1 MADRDW
7 NPDTGGRSLAE
18 ILKEAGIESAQR
30 SRRRRWDDPE
40 ETAIRQRRADAAAE
54 TSDRSGYGRR
64 RSDLAA
70 QDSGAPMTAPPPG
83 GRVRSTPPARP
94 ADPREFRRP
103 VAPEPTTSAIP
114 NIRPD
119 RKPGVPGSSA
129 SAAAAAP
136 ATTAAAA
143 VTRERAPERA
153 PERAAERAP
162 ERTAQRGGPEP
173 VANRSRGRAAV
184 EEDVHPH
191 TGPIPV
197 VHPDDIEEDLDGTPQ
212 ESALAWLRFAGELVI
227 ALAAGVGIYFAAT
240 VLWEIVPYVAVLLV
254 PVAVTGLVFGV
265 GMWRRRMGH
274 EPIGPRLLAT
284 LVFAG
289 TLLTVAPAA
298 GLLAS
303 G

>member
-18 ILKEAGIESAQR
+18 ILREAGIESAQR
-30 SRRRRWDDPE
+30 NRRRRWDDPE

-54 TSDRSGYGRR
+54 TSGRSGYGRR
-64 RSDLAA
+64 RSDLTS
-70 QDSGAPMTAPPPG
+70 DGTTPPPSAAG
-83 GRVRSTPPARP
+83 RSTPPSRP
-94 ADPREFRRP
+94 ARDPGELRRP
-103 VAPEPTTSAIP
+103 VAPEPSTSAIP
-114 NIRPD
+114 GLRPD
-119 RKPGVPGSSA
+119 RKPGVPA
-129 SAAAAAP
+129 SGPAAAP
-136 ATTAAAA
+136 ATAATAAVAA
-143 VTRERAPERA
+143 VAPARERTPERA
-153 PERAAERAP
+153 PQRSAP
-162 ERTAQRGGPEP
+162 EPA
-173 VANRSRGRAAV
+173 ANRSRGRTSV
-184 EEDVHPH
+184 EEDSHPH

-197 VHPDDIEEDLDGTPQ
+197 VHPEDIDADLEGTPR

-240 VLWEIVPYVAVLLV
+240 VLWEFVPYAAVLLV

-265 GMWRRRMGH
+265 GLWRRRLGH

-289 TLLTVAPAA
+289 ALLTVAPAA